1 MKRKIFI
8 LTLLSIFFVA
18 TTGLPLV
25 IHICSMNGMSSASTC
40 KMHNMMKEHHSCCEN
55 KEDENPVKISLNDFN
70 ACCQFKV
77 FNKNITDQFLSAGD
91 NLSQITNVKIITAGF
106 FADYHSPDFTVQ
118 FNYTSSS
125 PPPLLY
131 NHIYLD
137 NSVFLI

>member
-1 MKRKIFI
+1 
-8 LTLLSIFFVA
+8 
-18 TTGLPLV
+18 
-25 IHICSMNGMSSASTC
+25 
-40 KMHNMMKEHHSCCEN
+40 MKEEHNCCNN

-77 FNKNITDQFLSAGD
+77 FNKNITDQFLSSGND
-91 NLSQITNVKIITAGF
+91 LSLISNVKIINAGIF
-106 FADYHSPDFTVQ
+106 TDYQTPDVTVQ

-125 PPPLLY
+125 PPTLLD